1 MEKLNF
7 ENMDESTHEYLSKT
21 QDFDAN
27 LRFEFL
33 KKITHQLESLET
45 IEFHH
50 LEEIKTHLALS
61 GRQICLLLKMD
72 PSAWSRWSK
81 SESVPKHVYQAL
93 VWYVQLI
100 FQSPQVHQPYELE
113 KKIKSQARENDM
125 RLSSLKK
132 EIERLKNQTIDPKAD
147 VVGEL
152 GSKVQESFE
161 NILLKFRD
169 QMMPQK
175 TLEIESLKYENRKLQ
190 DKVVELQSQMQKIV
204 SHLTKKQGSD
214 KKPSVQQTKAQK
226 SVEKKLKPSRSSQP
240 KRLKSRKNIKRKLRG
255 KKNVGSISKKR
266 KVSRRVKRRR

>member
-1 MEKLNF
+1 MERMNL
-7 ENMDESTHEYLSKT
+7 ENDMENAQKT

-33 KKITHQLESLET
+33 KKITHQLESFET
-45 IEFHH
+45 IRFEH
-50 LEEIKTHLALS
+50 LEEIKNHLALS

-100 FQSPQVHQPYELE
+100 YQSPQVHAPYNLE
-113 KKIKSQARENDM
+113 KKIKSQARESDM

-132 EIERLKNQTIDPKAD
+132 EIERLKNQTTDTKVD

-190 DKVVELQSQMQKIV
+190 DKLLELQSQMQKIAN
-204 SHLTKKQGSD
+204 HLTKKQNSEG
-214 KKPSVQQTKAQK
+214 KQVLKPTKVQK
-226 SVEKKLKPSRSSQP
+226 SVKKKSNPTRSSQS
-240 KRLKSRKNIKRKLRG
+240 KSAKSRKNIKKKLRG
-255 KKNVGSISKKR
+255 KTNVGTRTQKR
-266 KVSRRVKRRR
+266 TVRRKQRRR